1 MMQKKVDFIWFGL
14 SVGSFFLMSISFL
27 LMPLDVTVVQYD
39 AMDIIP
45 GIIFWV
51 FLVLG
56 VTGQIILAI
65 RRSKWLI
72 GKAVRKYKIRKGRIG
87 LLTFCKNKPALIT
100 DIVMIVSILLFI
112 IVTVITHG
120 LGYICY
126 ILLALCVFTFCMHCI
141 FNGKIYEYISKH
153 LIKEEELHVES

>member
-14 SVGSFFLMSISFL
+14 SIGSFFLMSISFL
-27 LMPLDVTVVQYD
+27 LMPLDVTVDQYD

-56 VTGQIILAI
+56 ITGQVVLAI
-65 RRSKWLI
+65 RRSKWLVKQ
-72 GKAVRKYKIRKGRIG
+72 GVRKYKVKQGRMG
-87 LLTFCKNKPALIT
+87 LVTFCKNKLALIT
-100 DIVMIVSILLFI
+100 DIVMMVSILLFV
-112 IVTVITHG
+112 IVTVVTHG

-126 ILLALCVFTFCMHCI
+126 ILLTLCVFAFCMHCI
-141 FNGKIYEYISKH
+141 FNGKIYEYILKH
-153 LIKEEELHVES
+153 LMKEEELHVKS